1 MIFTEAALPGA
12 FVIDIERHDD
22 ERGFF
27 ARSFCREEFASRG
40 IEAPNEQCSLS
51 YNARRGT
58 LRGMH
63 YQAAPHEEAKLVR
76 CTAGAIFDV
85 IVDLRGQSPTHRR
98 WYAAELS
105 AANRRSLFVPKG
117 CAHGFITLTDETE
130 VLYMIS
136 PAYAPGS
143 SRGFAWNDPAFAID
157 WPMRPLV
164 ISARDAGYPRLDG
177 AAVI

>member
-22 ERGFF
+22 DRGFF

-63 YQAAPHEEAKLVR
+63 YQAAPHEESKLVR

-85 IVDLRGQSPTHRR
+85 IVDLREKSPTHRR
-98 WYAAELS
+98 WYGAELS

-117 CAHGFITLTDETE
+117 VAHGFVTLADATE

-136 PAYAPGS
+136 PAYAPEAG
-143 SRGFAWNDPAFAID
+143 RGFAWNDAAIAIE
-157 WPMRPLV
+157 WPIRPVV
-164 ISARDAGYPRLDG
+164 ISARDAGYPQLD